1 MGIVT
6 DINERSHPYS
16 TPHPSVEHLTCPP
29 KALVECMFP
38 DAFVFP
44 ASLLKEASMPS
55 GSHSSMTSKPTVR
68 ALFDMLS
75 NEGLYSQEKWTGKAR
90 APDFNKRWHNKTEE
104 DFAAFLET
112 IVKRTAE
119 LIGAKSEEVR
129 TWSSSHDKT
138 GMPGCFEIR
147 KPDIIARRKEA
158 LPDWRTVDCVVELKN
173 GAKFKDSESLGQLA
187 ERARTLFNVQDTR
200 RYGYTLDSTYQS
212 SMTTSLRFALLIRIR
227 LDQFSYT
234 AYDRGGSITS
244 PFVNINTHALLFYRL
259 ILGVSFAERRHLGY
273 DTSISGLGMHR
284 RLKLDLGCEQQ
295 GLKDLAI
302 QLVLH
307 MTGKING
314 RGTTVRLL
322 KVDSETLANFYGDD
336 KQSQYKSLPGV
347 KPGQK
352 NFGIISKDSW
362 EEVHDDSE
370 ELSEGILLQLLHA
383 KGVLGV
389 SWCLDE
395 KPVLAP
401 DAPAPPIPID
411 NHPLFIDNT
420 LYIRSR
426 WGIRMLRTAEY
437 AVTTLFRQEVN
448 ANKVKTED
456 EMKTQSG
463 SSPTFTSVL
472 KNKMSRII
480 PTVKKIFPKAKQ
492 SEMAGSSSLPSS
504 AMSSSDMGK
513 KADKGKK
520 KMDGEKKKMD
530 GEKKKTD
537 KGKEKT
543 ETPSSPSSPPAT
555 SPTAPG
561 QTAAQPS
568 HTPQVFIDENREKNR
583 QFTVRCHV
591 RSYLYPVGTPIY
603 WFRSAIELVCV
614 LKDLVESVCVWL
626 P

>member
-1 MGIVT
+1 M
-6 DINERSHPYS
+6 DIDQHSHPYS
-16 TPHPSVEHLTCPP
+16 TPHSPVEHLTCPP

-55 GSHSSMTSKPTVR
+55 GSPSSMTPKPTVR

-75 NEGLYSQEKWTGKAR
+75 NDGLYSQEKWTGMAR
-90 APDFNKRWHNKTEE
+90 APDFHKQHHNKTEE
-104 DFAAFLET
+104 DFKAFLET
-112 IVKRTAE
+112 IVERTAE

-129 TWSSSHDKT
+129 TWSSSHDTT

-147 KPDIIARRKEA
+147 KPDIVARRKEA

-173 GAKFKDSESLGQLA
+173 RTKSKDSESLGQLA

-212 SMTTSLRFALLIRIR
+212 SMTTSVRFAILIRIR
-227 LDQFSYT
+227 LDDFSYT

-362 EEVHDDSE
+362 EEVHNDSG

-395 KPVLAP
+395 KPVLVP

-426 WGIRMLRTAEY
+426 WGIRMLQTTEY
-437 AVTTLFRQEVN
+437 AMTTLFRQEVN
-448 ANKVKTED
+448 ANKAKIED
-456 EMKTQSG
+456 EMKTQFV
-463 SSPTFTSVL
+463 SSPTFTSML
-472 KNKMSRII
+472 KKISRII
-480 PTVKKIFPKAKQ
+480 PRVKMIFPKAKQ

-520 KMDGEKKKMD
+520 KMDGEKKK
-530 GEKKKTD
+530 TD
-537 KGKEKT
+537 KGKGKAKAG
-543 ETPSSPSSPPAT
+543 TPSSPSSPPAT

-568 HTPQVFIDENREKNR
+568 HTPQVFIDEDKEKNR

-614 LKDLVESVCVWL
+614 LKDLVESECVWL